1 MKRRTFIWNAWGRRR
16 EEGPLYELKNI
27 ITTRVKK
34 SWRGLNPLSVRF
46 ASFTLFIFP
55 APLKE
60 KYLRRGRMK
69 LDSFQLH
76 SLNNVER
83 NQEALFGSISQL
95 PRMSGWKNFNKFH
108 NDEVIIFSGK
118 GRWKIGRA
126 IFRVDIAE
134 FRRLERAIESTW
146 VVECPLKI
154 SWPGFSFENA
164 CERVR
169 RYRRKSK
176 KMRAGRHPPF
186 TVPGFPW
193 LRSERKWSKLWI
205 FPEREVIS
213 MRDETFFFSK
223 RDFLVFN
230 ESSSILRW
238 IFDYLCGIFLIS
250 FCQKQLQQL
259 HRRSFIGRVK

>member
-1 MKRRTFIWNAWGRRR
+1 MENWEGDISRRYCRVSAFRACHWKYVGCRVSIEN
-16 EEGPLYELKNI
+16 LV
-27 ITTRVKK
+27 TR
-34 SWRGLNPLSVRF
+34 F
-46 ASFTLFIFP
+46 F
-55 APLKE
+55 
-60 KYLRRGRMK
+60 LR
-69 LDSFQLH
+69 
-76 SLNNVER
+76 
-83 NQEALFGSISQL
+83 
-95 PRMSGWKNFNKFH
+95 
-108 NDEVIIFSGK
+108 
-118 GRWKIGRA
+118 
-126 IFRVDIAE
+126 
-134 FRRLERAIESTW
+134 
-146 VVECPLKI
+146 
-154 SWPGFSFENA
+154 NA